1 MNRQIKPSRIK
12 SLEKFSKISK
22 LGLLFFTYFIIIMP
36 TLKTPPQRT
45 RPANK
50 PTPQKQA
57 HTPTVRKTAQEKWDD
72 LLQTPASEAFL
83 TMMVAEVRAE
93 REAGKLIDGDWE

>member
-1 MNRQIKPSRIK
+1 
-12 SLEKFSKISK
+12 
-22 LGLLFFTYFIIIMP
+22 MP
-36 TLKTPPQRT
+36 TLKTPSHT
-45 RPANK
+45 RRVSK